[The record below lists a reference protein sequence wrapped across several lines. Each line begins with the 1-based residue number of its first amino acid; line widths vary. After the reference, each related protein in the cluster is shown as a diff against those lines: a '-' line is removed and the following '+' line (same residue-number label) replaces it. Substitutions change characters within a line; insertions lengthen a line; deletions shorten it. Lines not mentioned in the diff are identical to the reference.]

1 MNLIILLFIFIWGW
15 IEISAFIVIG
25 SEFGVVLTILGV
37 FVTAMIG
44 ISLLKSQGRA
54 VMNTLRTDIA
64 QGRPPMK
71 SVADSIGLLCG
82 AVLMLLPGY
91 VTDAIGLALFLPGIR
106 TVAGL
111 WLATRLGKSARFTS
125 YAGAAHARSSDHNS
139 HFGPNFESG
148 SGSANRQSS
157 STQDRHHWDDNDI
170 IEGEAEDK
178 TPDQG
183 SKAKKSDKK
192 LK

>member
-1 MNLIILLFIFIWGW
+1 MNLIILLIFFIWGW

-25 SEFGVVLTILGV
+25 SEVGVVLTILGV

-44 ISLLKSQGRA
+44 ISLLKSQGHA
-54 VMNTLRTDIA
+54 VMNSLRTDIA
-64 QGRPPMK
+64 QGRPPIK

-125 YAGAAHARSSDHNS
+125 YAGTAQAGSNDHNS
-139 HFGPNFESG
+139 HFGAHFG
-148 SGSANRQSS
+148 ATNRQPS
-157 STQDRHHWDDNDI
+157 STSDRHRWDDNDI

-192 LK
+192 LN

>member
-1 MNLIILLFIFIWGW
+1 MNLIVLLIIFIWGW

-25 SEFGVVLTILGV
+25 SEVGVVLTILGV

-54 VMNTLRTDIA
+54 VMDSLRTDMA
-64 QGRPPMK
+64 QGRPPVK

-82 AVLMLLPGY
+82 AILMLLPGY
-91 VTDAIGLALFLPGIR
+91 VTDAIGLAMFLPGIR

-125 YAGAAHARSSDHNS
+125 YAGTSWGGAHTPNGPHNAS
-139 HFGPNFESG
+139 FGAG
-148 SGSANRQSS
+148 HHQSS
-157 STQDRHHWDDNDI
+157 SSADRHNPDRWHDNDI
-170 IEGEAEDK
+170 IEGEAEEKPSGND
-178 TPDQG
+178 
-183 SKAKKSDKK
+183 SDKK
-192 LK
+192 LN

>member
-1 MNLIILLFIFIWGW
+1 MNLIILLIFFIWGW

-25 SEFGVVLTILGV
+25 SEVGVVLTILGV

-44 ISLLKSQGRA
+44 VSLLKSQGRA
-54 VMNTLRTDIA
+54 VMNSLRTDIA

-125 YAGAAHARSSDHNS
+125 YAGAAHAGSSNHNS
-139 HFGPNFESG
+139 HFGPNSG
-148 SGSANRQSS
+148 SRHQQSS
-157 STQDRHHWDDNDI
+157 STPNRHQWDNNDI

-183 SKAKKSDKK
+183 STARKSDKK

>member
-1 MNLIILLFIFIWGW
+1 MNLIILLIIFVWGW

-25 SEFGVVLTILGV
+25 SEVGVVLTILGV

-125 YAGAAHARSSDHNS
+125 YAGAAQAGSNDHNS

-157 STQDRHHWDDNDI
+157 STQDRRRWDDNDI

-183 SKAKKSDKK
+183 SKAKKSNKK